1 MSTKHLS
8 VGSTCP
14 PKEEGKLRLYS
25 MHFCPFA
32 QRVKLVLNVK
42 GIPYDVVNVNLK
54 KKPEWISK
62 LHPQGKVPALDTG
75 DEVLVESLD
84 IADYLDAKYPEP
96 PLYPSDPERKA
107 KDKELIE
114 KFGKVVSATSN
125 ALFDKDKQPLEY
137 YMAQAYDTL
146 QEFETELACRGT
158 TFFGGEKP
166 GMVDLMI
173 WPWTEHSK
181 MPVLL
186 RNETSKFPKEK
197 FPKLIALKRAMQELD
212 PVKDTIID
220 TKTRFKFYSGYVAG
234 NASFDDL

>member
-14 PKEEGKLRLYS
+14 PKEKGKLRLYS
-25 MHFCPFA
+25 MRFCPFV

-42 GIPYDVVNVNLK
+42 GIPYDVVNVDLQ
-54 KKPEWISK
+54 KKPEWLFK

-114 KFGKVVSATSN
+114 KFGKVVSAILN
-125 ALFDKDKQPLEY
+125 ALIDKDKQPLEY
-137 YMAQAYDTL
+137 YLAQAYDTL
-146 QEFETELACRGT
+146 EEFETELACRGT

-173 WPWTEHSK
+173 WPWAELSK
-181 MPVLL
+181 LPVLL
-186 RNETSKFPKEK
+186 RNETSKLPKEK
-197 FPKLIALKRAMQELD
+197 FPKLIAYKRAMQELD

-220 TKTRFKFYSGYVAG
+220 TKTRLKFLSGYLAG
-234 NASFDDL
+234 NASYDDL